1 MAVHERIDALLTR
14 VLPGRWRKRALSGL
28 ALLALYALLGFVVV
42 PWIVRSQVV
51 RQTSSRLH
59 RAVTVAKVR
68 FNPFTL
74 ESRLIGF
81 DLRDRDSTPLVAFD
95 TLVVNLQVSSI
106 VHRAFVLKEVRL
118 VRPTM
123 TARIAPDGRLAVADL
138 FASDTV
144 VPAVADTAPA
154 LLPRLK
160 VYALSISAGTI
171 TFVDDSRTPGYTE
184 LFEDLGLSLDGFS
197 TLPAESG
204 DHVLTVSFASGAEV
218 RWTGTEVTQPLQL
231 DGRIEISGAR
241 LSRLAQVLGDRI
253 PLSVTD
259 GTAGISFEYSVT
271 QAGDGALQVALSNG
285 AVDLQSIAM
294 RPPNAES
301 DWLRLGRIEATG
313 LRAAWPQRTVSVDL
327 VRVSQPWIAAARL
340 RDGTLDWAPYLEAM
354 QPPATAPADT
364 APAWTTT
371 LSVLEIVEGG
381 IHLED
386 RTVQPVVALNLD
398 KVTVRLDSLS
408 TDPARRM
415 GIALSAALGRSTSFE
430 AKGGATRTPQS
441 ADLTVAMKGVELSL
455 VQPYLGA
462 APPITVMAGKASAS
476 GSVKYRAARPQ
487 LTFDGVAAIDGL
499 DVQSAAGDRLIAW
512 KSMRIRGIHV
522 TTGPDLARI
531 RSIEVI
537 DPFLKI
543 AITKTQE
550 VNLAALS
557 ALMPQADTTATFPY
571 EVVEVVMQNA
581 EIDFEDL
588 SLLLPFRTRIH
599 SATGSITDVAS
610 FGGTP
615 GSLEFEGLIDTDG
628 RARAT
633 GTLYVSDPYAA
644 TEIRADFRNVD
655 LPGFSPYSL
664 EFAGYPVVQGRLD
677 LDLDY
682 RIQDKQ
688 LTATHHIVASDLE
701 LGERVEGGAVPGFA
715 VKLALSLLKDGQGKI
730 KLDAVVEGTVDD
742 PQFRYSAVVW
752 QVLKHALGRIATAP
766 FRFLGNLLGL
776 GGDDIELVEFD
787 PGRTDLIQPE
797 QVKLDS
803 LAAELGRRPA
813 LTISVEGR
821 YDSLSDA
828 AAIREAKLKALIA
841 ARRGGA
847 AAATAKADTSS
858 TSLSVILKELYAVQ
872 YSGAALDSLRQ
883 QFPGDSSASRLY
895 AEMRTRLLAAQVVE
909 PGQLEQ
915 LGRDR
920 GIAVAAALLAGAG
933 MDSTRVVVTDPAPVK
948 RKKAGSA
955 RVPSEMSM
963 DAK

>member
-1 MAVHERIDALLTR
+1 MHQRIDALLTR

-28 ALLALYALLGFVVV
+28 ALLALYALVGFVVV
-42 PWIVRSQVV
+42 PPIIRSQIVH
-51 RQTSSRLH
+51 QASTRLH

-81 DLRDRDSTPLVAFD
+81 DLRDRDGTPLVAFD
-95 TLVVNLQVSSI
+95 TLVVNHQLSSI
-106 VHRAFVLKEVRL
+106 VHRALVLKEIRL
-118 VRPTM
+118 VRPTV

-138 FASDTV
+138 FEADTV

-154 LLPRLK
+154 SLPRLK
-160 VYALSISAGTI
+160 VYALSISGGTI
-171 TFVDDSRTPGYTE
+171 TFIDDSRTPRYTE

-241 LSRLAQVLGDRI
+241 LSRLAQVLGDRM
-253 PLSVTD
+253 PLSVTS
-259 GTAGISFEYSVT
+259 GTAGVTFEYRVT
-271 QAGDGALQVALSNG
+271 QASDGALQAALSNG
-285 AVDLQSIAM
+285 ALDLRDIAM
-294 RPPNAES
+294 RPPNAVS
-301 DWLRLGRIEATG
+301 DWFRLGRIEASG

-340 RDGTLDWAPYLEAM
+340 RDGTLDWAPYLEAL
-354 QPPATAPADT
+354 QTPAAAHSDT
-364 APAWTTT
+364 APAWTAT
-371 LSVLEIVEGG
+371 LSALEVVEGG
-381 IHLED
+381 VHLED
-386 RTVQPVVALNLD
+386 RTVQPVVAFDFD
-398 KVTVRLDSLS
+398 KIAVRLDSLS
-408 TDPARRM
+408 TDPARRV

-430 AKGGATRTPQS
+430 AKGGATRTPMA
-441 ADLTVAMKGVELSL
+441 ADLTLAMKGMDLSL
-455 VQPYLGA
+455 IQPYLGA
-462 APPITVMAGKASAS
+462 APPITVSAGKASAS
-476 GSVKYRAARPQ
+476 GSVKYRTGKPQ
-487 LTFDGVAAIDGL
+487 VSFDGVAAIDGL
-499 DVQSAAGDRLIAW
+499 EVQSADGDRLIAW
-512 KSMRIRGIHV
+512 KSTRLRGIHA

-531 RSIEVI
+531 RSVEVV

-543 AITKTQE
+543 AITKSQE

-557 ALMPQADTTATFPY
+557 ALLPQTDTTAAFPY
-571 EVVEVVMQNA
+571 EIVEVLIKNA

-615 GSLEFEGLIDTDG
+615 GALEFEGLIDDDG

-644 TEIRADFRNVD
+644 TEIKADFRNVN

-664 EFAGYPVVQGRLD
+664 EFAGYPLVKGRLD

-682 RIQDKQ
+682 RIQAKQ

-715 VKLALSLLKDGQGKI
+715 VKLALSLLKDSQGKI

-776 GGDDIELVEFD
+776 GGDDLELVEFD

-821 YDSLSDA
+821 YDSISDA
-828 AAIREAKLKALIA
+828 EAIREGKLKALIA

-847 AAATAKADTSS
+847 AAATAKADTSA
-858 TSLSVILKELYAVQ
+858 TSLGVILKELYAAQ
-872 YSGAALDSLRQ
+872 FSGAALDSLRQ
-883 QFPGDSSASRLY
+883 QFPGDSSASRFF
-895 AEMRTRLLAAQVVE
+895 AELRTRLIAAQVVE

-920 GIAVAAALLAGAG
+920 GNAVGAALLAGAG
-933 MDSTRVVVTDPAPVK
+933 MDSTRVTVTDPAPVK